1 MKIVLGKIPN
11 DQIKPLIVNYYNYAE
26 GHYGKNILKQKSMYS
41 LLNKNKLNLFL
52 DAFDF
57 NYHYAYLQKF
67 EILNIYNEMLML
79 CADNNK
85 ILAHAVIQKEN
96 KYLNICDIVIEDKS
110 FYDEVIIKNIYKL
123 FLDFTEEFAIDNNML
138 HINVNLLDVDSLL
151 SDVLFQK
158 NYVFDE
164 TSDQNITF
172 YKLIRNEKKVE
183 GSNIYDITRR
193 RNYTRK

>member
-1 MKIVLGKIPN
+1 MKTLMIDMDNCITDALFIERINEFLGTNYKLE
-11 DQIKPLIVNYYNYAE
+11 DQTE
-26 GHYGKNILKQKSMYS
+26 
-41 LLNKNKLNLFL
+41 FR
-52 DAFDF
+52 
-57 NYHYAYLQKF
+57 LQKLTGDRIDEF
-67 EILNIYNEMLML
+67 WQFM
-79 CADNNK
+79 K
-85 ILAHAVIQKEN
+85 
-96 KYLNICDIVIEDKS
+96 DKS

-123 FLDFTEEFAIDNNML
+123 FLDFTEEFAKDNNML